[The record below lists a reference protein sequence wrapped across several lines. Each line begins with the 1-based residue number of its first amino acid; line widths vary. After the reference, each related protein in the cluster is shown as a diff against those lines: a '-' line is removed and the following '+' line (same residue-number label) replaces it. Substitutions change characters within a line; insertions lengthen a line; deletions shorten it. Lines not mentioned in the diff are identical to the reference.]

1 MLLDRQLNESDIT
14 NIRKGEITMRA
25 YMNSNHNPWRMFD
38 ELTGTFPYDWL
49 NLALREQKDP
59 YPRVTAR
66 ENEQGLL
73 LEAEVP
79 GIGPEALDVSVDD
92 NILTIKGEKVQ
103 ADGTKQ
109 PFERTFTIPM
119 RLQPEKMTA
128 TIKHGLLT
136 VNIPKREEAKP
147 RRIEITAA

>member
-1 MLLDRQLNESDIT
+1 
-14 NIRKGEITMRA
+14 
-25 YMNSNHNPWRMFD
+25 MFD

-49 NLALREQKDP
+49 NLALRERTDT

-66 ENEQGLL
+66 ENEQGLI

-79 GIGPEALDVSVDD
+79 GIGPEALDVSVDG
-92 NILTIKGEKVQ
+92 NVLTIKGEKAL
-103 ADGTKQ
+103 ADGTKL
-109 PFERTFTIPM
+109 PFERTFTIPI
-119 RLQPEKMTA
+119 RLQAEKMTA

>member
-1 MLLDRQLNESDIT
+1 MLGNRQLNESDIT

-66 ENEQGLL
+66 ENEQDLI

-92 NILTIKGEKVQ
+92 NILTIKGEKAL
-103 ADGTKQ
+103 ADGTKL

-119 RLQPEKMTA
+119 RLQADKMTA

>member
-1 MLLDRQLNESDIT
+1 
-14 NIRKGEITMRA
+14 MRA

-49 NLALREQKDP
+49 NLALREHNDP

-66 ENEQGLL
+66 ENEQGLI

-79 GIGPEALDVSVDD
+79 GIGPEELDVSVDA
-92 NILTIKGEKVQ
+92 NTLTIKGEKTM
-103 ADGTKQ
+103 ADGTKL
-109 PFERTFTIPM
+109 PFERIFTIPL
-119 RLQPEKMTA
+119 RLQVEKMTA

-136 VNIPKREEAKP
+136 VNIPKHGETKP

>member
-1 MLLDRQLNESDIT
+1 
-14 NIRKGEITMRA
+14 MRA
-25 YMNSNHNPWRMFD
+25 YMNSNHNPWSMFD

-59 YPRVTAR
+59 FPRVTAR
-66 ENEQGLL
+66 ENEQGLI

-79 GIGPEALDVSVDD
+79 GIGPEALDVSVDS
-92 NILTIKGEKVQ
+92 NILTIKGEKAL
-103 ADGTKQ
+103 ADGAKQ
-109 PFERTFTIPM
+109 PFERIFTIPM
-119 RLQPEKMTA
+119 RLEPEKMTA

-136 VNIPKREEAKP
+136 VNIPKREESKP